1 MNTFLV
7 IAILSMLGTW
17 EIQVDPRPFTYES
30 CMQEKRHIEH
40 RITDPKKVKVFC
52 FTET

>member
-30 CMQEKRHIEH
+30 CMQEKRHIERH
-40 RITDPKKVKVFC
+40 IPDTKRVKVYC
-52 FTET
+52 FNEA